1 MYKSWITGVALTLLS
16 VSGVVAQDAK
26 EVRKVRKEAA
36 VVKAQKAVD
45 VDKADLNTLRERKS
59 NDKYNYDKQGVKAD
73 RKAIRKT
80 DKRLVKDRVKRDVAK
95 VKKVL

>member
-1 MYKSWITGVALTLLS
+1 
-16 VSGVVAQDAK
+16 
-26 EVRKVRKEAA
+26 
-36 VVKAQKAVD
+36 
-45 VDKADLNTLRERKS
+45 
-59 NDKYNYDKQGVKAD
+59 VKAD